1 MLLSSLK
8 SIYLY
13 VVCIAIANCLL
24 FKSCHGKKK
33 GSLLYYSNENLTTV
47 FVYIIPFLFGS
58 IHMVKPLVE

>member
-1 MLLSSLK
+1 MSW
-8 SIYLY
+8 
-13 VVCIAIANCLL
+13 
-24 FKSCHGKKK
+24 KKK